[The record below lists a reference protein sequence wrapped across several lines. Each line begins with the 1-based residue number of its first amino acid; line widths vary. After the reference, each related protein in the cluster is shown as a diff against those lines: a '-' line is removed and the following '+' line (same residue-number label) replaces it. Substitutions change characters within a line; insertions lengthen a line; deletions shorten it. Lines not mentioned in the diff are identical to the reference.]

1 MINLNINHVIFL
13 QSRKHSFQNALL
25 GPVVGSRINTVPI
38 AKTLGQTS
46 PFTAMFPHIRNGIQD
61 LQIRHRHVASLNWQE
76 FFDNFVLCRCNFH
89 PCILSKLVL
98 TPPSTPTATKKQFY
112 GTISLDPVKAKMNF
126 ATIMDEVVQQF
137 TAKLGV
143 NVKISVE
150 IEANSRDGFDESMQ
164 RTVKENCNVL
174 RFNSAQFEEESL
186 PLQRKNPV
194 LAEYCW
200 LPLRL

>member
-1 MINLNINHVIFL
+1 M
-13 QSRKHSFQNALL
+13 
-25 GPVVGSRINTVPI
+25 
-38 AKTLGQTS
+38 
-46 PFTAMFPHIRNGIQD
+46 
-61 LQIRHRHVASLNWQE
+61 
-76 FFDNFVLCRCNFH
+76 
-89 PCILSKLVL
+89 L